1 VSARVSRVGAI
12 VVKELAE
19 LRRNRSALL
28 PVVLISGLAV
38 VLPFFIAVAVPALV
52 GEPLSGDSDFE
63 ALARQGVLPVDR
75 FLGDTEAR
83 IQAFLFQRFLLLQV
97 LVPVTGAMAFAAYS
111 LIGEKQ
117 GRTLEPL
124 LATPITTAELLVG
137 KIIGAMLPSLAIMV
151 AGVVIYIA
159 GIAALALPHVA
170 SYVVNVRSLLL
181 VGLVAPLAGLVSL
194 QVAVLISSRVND
206 PRTAQQ
212 FGGLLVLPLTALFL
226 VMFTGMLALTV
237 QLVLVLALALLLAWL
252 VLLLVS
258 VRLFDREAILT
269 RWK

>member
-1 VSARVSRVGAI
+1 VNTTRIAAI

-19 LRRNRSALL
+19 LRRNRAALVPVIVISAT
-28 PVVLISGLAV
+28 AV
-38 VLPFFIAVAVPALV
+38 FLPFFIAVAVPALF
-52 GEPLSGDSDFE
+52 GEPLAGDSDFE
-63 ALARQGVLPVDR
+63 ALARQGVLPGEP
-75 FLGDTEAR
+75 FLADNEAR

-124 LATPITTAELLVG
+124 LATPITTAELLVA
-137 KIIGAMLPSLAIMV
+137 KTIGAMLPSLAIMFASV
-151 AGVVIYIA
+151 AVYVA
-159 GIAALALPHVA
+159 GIAALALPNVA
-170 SYVVNVRSLLL
+170 RYVVNARSMLL
-181 VGLVAPLAGLVSL
+181 VLVVAPLAGLVAL
-194 QVAVLISSRVND
+194 QVAVLISSRAND

-212 FGGLLVLPLTALFL
+212 FGGLLVLPLTGLFM
-226 VMFTGMLALTV
+226 VMFTGLVALTV
-237 QLVLVLALALLLAWL
+237 QLVLGLALVLLVAWL
-252 VLLLVS
+252 VLLAAS